1 MRFLYSQLELL
12 LWYDPRPGVR
22 TRLRRLRVIRGLVPL
37 CSEPADCGEDSV
49 FTPRPGGGYRLRDGV
64 LFHMYV
70 SSSPC
75 GDARLN
81 CPYESKAACEMGTL
95 LVLMWLSSA
104 GCS

>member
-12 LWYDPRPGVR
+12 LWYDPRPGVI
-22 TRLRRLRVIRGLVPL
+22 TRLRRLCVTCGLVPL

-95 LVLMWLSSA
+95 VVLMWLSSA
-104 GCS
+104 GSS